1 MERMPFT
8 AVSLA
13 GVWQLFSGNWG
24 GVLVCAILAFLFYF
38 LIPAPE
44 GK

>member
-13 GVWQLFSGNWG
+13 GIWQLCSGNCG
-24 GVLVCAILAFLFYF
+24 GALVCAFLAFLFYF